1 MNLNVMLVNLT
12 IKAVKIRVEAQNK
25 SVKVSNTHNQQ
36 MKETILRNK
45 MEIMIKIKKWHQ
57 ILQIEIRCHLAERE
71 LDRIIL

>member
-1 MNLNVMLVNLT
+1 MLVNLT

-45 MEIMIKIKKWHQ
+45 MEIMIKIKK
-57 ILQIEIRCHLAERE
+57 
-71 LDRIIL
+71 

>member
-1 MNLNVMLVNLT
+1 
-12 IKAVKIRVEAQNK
+12 
-25 SVKVSNTHNQQ
+25 

-71 LDRIIL
+71 IDRIIL